1 MEPKFLHLLSC
12 IILLLLLLLNPFSLF
27 THANSPHHHHQL
39 NTQKPSPMNFLKT
52 LIGAR
57 KGTTSKGISQ
67 LKKYLSHFGYM
78 NRNNNTT
85 PTHQTDDFFDDN
97 LELAVKSY
105 QTFFKLAVN
114 GIMDANTVAKMSRP
128 RCGVP
133 DFGLNR
139 SDQLYLRIP
148 TLASHYTFFP
158 GEPKWP
164 ATKRSLTYSFPP
176 GERSDVNQAILHA
189 SQIWANV
196 SPFRFSYIPNY
207 DQADIKISFQ
217 YRDHGDGFPFDG
229 PGGILAHA
237 FAPTDG
243 RLHYDGDE
251 RWVDGVTPGAFD
263 LQTVGLHELGHVLG
277 LGHTTDGGAVMNP
290 YIGAGIRKF
299 LGQDDING
307 IKALYH
313 F

>member
-1 MEPKFLHLLSC
+1 MD
-12 IILLLLLLLNPFSLF
+12 
-27 THANSPHHHHQL
+27 
-39 NTQKPSPMNFLKT
+39 FLKT
-52 LIGAR
+52 LVGTR

-78 NRNNNTT
+78 NHKNNIILA
-85 PTHQTDDFFDDN
+85 HQTDDFFDDN
-97 LELAVKSY
+97 LELAIKSY
-105 QTFFKLAVN
+105 QTFFKLEVN
-114 GIMDANTVAKMSRP
+114 GIMDANTITQMSPP

-133 DFGLNR
+133 DSFNLNR
-139 SDQLYLRIP
+139 SHELYLRIP
-148 TLASHYTFFP
+148 TLASHYIFFP

-164 ATKRSLTYSFPP
+164 PTKRSLTYSFPSGAP
-176 GERSDVNQAILHA
+176 TDVTNSILHA
-189 SQIWANV
+189 TQIWASV
-196 SPFRFSYIPNY
+196 SPFTFSYTPDY

-217 YRDHGDGFPFDG
+217 NRDHGDGNPFDG

-237 FAPTDG
+237 YAPSDG
-243 RLHYDGDE
+243 RLHFDGDE

-277 LGHTTDGGAVMNP
+277 LGHSNDTGAVMYP
-290 YIGAGIRKF
+290 YIGDGLRKV

-307 IKALYH
+307 IKALYQ